1 MSCHDGHCIPKSLR
15 CNAEENCGE
24 GYDEDCYV
32 GKYPLNKGLKKN
44 TSSERLWHSLFNSIF
59 SEGNARLWYN
69 TTFMMVWVNFR
80 CYPELL

>member
-32 GKYPLNKGLKKN
+32 GKYPENKGLKKN
-44 TSSERLWHSLFNSIF
+44 TTKGVKGITI
-59 SEGNARLWYN
+59 Y
-69 TTFMMVWVNFR
+69 TV
-80 CYPELL
+80 